1 MRAGATEARTGTR
14 HGTSRRGANLAPT
27 FGAAMLPLQR
37 VERRGPAGYC
47 SGMKG
52 RWGLQAKMTATYVA
66 VTAGAVLLTELVIF
80 GAAALSP
87 PTPLTGQELLTR
99 TQETA
104 QGQAAK
110 LAVTIAKAGRLPS
123 TTLGLPGTPV
133 TPGQAQPDGSGGLA
147 VPQTSAPVC
156 DLAPASFAEI

>member
-14 HGTSRRGANLAPT
+14 PGTSRRGANLAPT
-27 FGAAMLPLQR
+27 FGAAMLPLRR
-37 VERRGPAGYC
+37 VERRWPAGYC
-47 SGMKG
+47 SGMKR

-87 PTPLTGQELLTR
+87 PAPLTPQALLTR

-104 QGQAAK
+104 QGLAAK
-110 LAVTIAKAGRLPS
+110 LAVTIAKAGHLP
-123 TTLGLPGTPV
+123 
-133 TPGQAQPDGSGGLA
+133 
-147 VPQTSAPVC
+147 
-156 DLAPASFAEI
+156 